1 MAINTHIS
9 KWIEKSEP
17 DFYAMFIKS
26 WIPYNAWY
34 IHNFYSEDDKRTSDK
49 SIIRYIGTAPNLYKN
64 RIISLLQGNDNDS
77 LTFKELLWK
86 LNCELENHP
95 IPNYIEKISFSQICI
110 EDNINQ
116 TVSLTYK
123 KYTFKGEYDK
133 NKPKITP
140 RWKFEVIENKSL
152 KTLYSIELFKC
163 SLTELL
169 TNANYKTINS
179 DEIKKGVENCLKEID
194 PNKKI
199 SIVADLRILQG
210 RKIKQPNNS
219 ITIKDG
225 KLYFRDN
232 IEDVS
237 KAIIQILYELRCKLF
252 HGEIEPTNANIGIY
266 EQAFYIQRML
276 IKELE

>member
-1 MAINTHIS
+1 MSINTHIS
-9 KWIEKSEP
+9 KWIEKSQP
-17 DFYAMFIKS
+17 DFYTMFIKS

-34 IHNFYSEDDKRTSDK
+34 MHNFYDEDAKRTNDK
-49 SIIRYIGTAPNLYKN
+49 SIIRYIGKEVNLYKN
-64 RIISLLQGNDNDS
+64 KIISLLRGTDEDS
-77 LTFKELLWK
+77 VLFKELLWR
-86 LNCELENHP
+86 LHCELENHP
-95 IPNYIEKISFSQICI
+95 IPNYIDKISFFQICI

-116 TVSLTYK
+116 TVSLPYK
-123 KYTFKGEYDK
+123 IYTFKGEYDK
-133 NKPKITP
+133 TKPKTTP

-152 KTLYSIELFKC
+152 KTIHSIEIFKC
-163 SLTELL
+163 SLSELL
-169 TNANYKTINS
+169 TNVSYKIISS

-199 SIVADLRILQG
+199 SIVADLKIPRG
-210 RKIKQPNNS
+210 GKIKQPNNS
-219 ITIKDG
+219 IVIKEE

-252 HGEIEPTNANIGIY
+252 HGELEPTNANLGIY